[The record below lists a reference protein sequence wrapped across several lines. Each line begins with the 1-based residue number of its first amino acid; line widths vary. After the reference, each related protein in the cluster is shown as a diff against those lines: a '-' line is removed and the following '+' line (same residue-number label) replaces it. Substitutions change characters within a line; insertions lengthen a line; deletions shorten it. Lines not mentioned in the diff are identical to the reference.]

1 MSSVVHMHAE
11 GMHMHTG
18 NDTERHEAS
27 AHTDRD
33 EGPCQMVYIY
43 IDTLPCPAMLLV
55 KSSTMNKNR
64 TNLFMDKEMPD
75 IFEEVQFQ
83 HALWGLLT
91 QVPG

>member
-1 MSSVVHMHAE
+1 
-11 GMHMHTG
+11 
-18 NDTERHEAS
+18 
-27 AHTDRD
+27 
-33 EGPCQMVYIY
+33 
-43 IDTLPCPAMLLV
+43 MLLV

-91 QVPG
+91 QFPG